1 MASPCASQASALT
14 PAFTRYKSSAAEPR
28 SQQMTSLTATAFAMM
43 MILITTSR
51 RHQNS
56 ARNTRAA
63 FAHVRT
69 FVFHDSGSY
78 WDLDPSVS
86 LLLLSPTTRD
96 WIPPSGVSKMLSSI
110 HLKEPWR
117 STFAVAVRPSEGSS
131 PSAASDTPPNITPP
145 IAVNAAPPITVNAA
159 PEAVARPLWTAPAAW
174 RPAGRYV
181 RTRSSPILG
190 RGSHSEVVRVVDVLG
205 GHVRA
210 RKRVAFVQA
219 PPRSLWFE
227 IEALTRLARH
237 KGIAELID
245 VCYTAHKV
253 DLIMPLYWGSL
264 QELFDQADGRGLVTS
279 LAKNLSLQLLDAMS
293 FIHRQEIIHLDVTP
307 SNILLTRDFTIKV
320 ADFGIAARVGQEG
333 DMRTYGTLGYT
344 APECLLGSTRPT
356 FQIDVWST
364 GCVIADLFIG
374 LPLFAHSHDPT
385 SSMQDILQFTG
396 HQGGPVFARARFP
409 PSVFGLPMDWISFDS
424 DASNRLKD
432 VDQDAAELIMK
443 MLCLHP
449 NGRPHLTTFT
459 GHRLFTNEPLPNQ
472 VNPLLPR
479 RE

>member
-1 MASPCASQASALT
+1 MAFDFRC
-14 PAFTRYKSSAAEPR
+14 RR
-28 SQQMTSLTATAFAMM
+28 S
-43 MILITTSR
+43 
-51 RHQNS
+51 
-56 ARNTRAA
+56 
-63 FAHVRT
+63 VR
-69 FVFHDSGSY
+69 
-78 WDLDPSVS
+78 L
-86 LLLLSPTTRD
+86 
-96 WIPPSGVSKMLSSI
+96 
-110 HLKEPWR
+110 
-117 STFAVAVRPSEGSS
+117 PSEGSS
-131 PSAASDTPPNITPP
+131 PSAASDTPPNIT
-145 IAVNAAPPITVNAA
+145 PPITVNAA

-174 RPAGRYV
+174 RPAC
-181 RTRSSPILG
+181 

-210 RKRVAFVQA
+210 RKRVGFVQA

-253 DLIMPLYWGSL
+253 DLIRPLYWGSL

-333 DMRTYGTLGYT
+333 DLRTYGTLGYT

-364 GCVIADLFIG
+364 GCVIAD
-374 LPLFAHSHDPT
+374 HSLVFPSSPT
-385 SSMQDILQFTG
+385 LTTPPAQCSTFFSSLDI
-396 HQGGPVFARARFP
+396 RAVRSSPEPGF
-409 PSVFGLPMDWISFDS
+409 
-424 DASNRLKD
+424 RH
-432 VDQDAAELIMK
+432 
-443 MLCLHP
+443 LCLDYRWT
-449 NGRPHLTTFT
+449 GSLSTLT
-459 GHRLFTNEPLPNQ
+459 
-472 VNPLLPR
+472 R
-479 RE
+479 RVA

>member
-43 MILITTSR
+43 MILITT
-51 RHQNS
+51 
-56 ARNTRAA
+56 T
-63 FAHVRT
+63 VT
-69 FVFHDSGSY
+69 LTSGSIRTRQ
-78 WDLDPSVS
+78 DLRLPRLRVILGPGS
-86 LLLLSPTTRD
+86 LGFTPAPLSDDARLD
-96 WIPPSGVSKMLSSI
+96 S
-110 HLKEPWR
+110 
-117 STFAVAVRPSEGSS
+117 AVRSVEDAVVHPPEGGSTGSS

-279 LAKNLSLQLLDAMS
+279 LAKNLS
-293 FIHRQEIIHLDVTP
+293 
-307 SNILLTRDFTIKV
+307 
-320 ADFGIAARVGQEG
+320 
-333 DMRTYGTLGYT
+333 
-344 APECLLGSTRPT
+344 
-356 FQIDVWST
+356 
-364 GCVIADLFIG
+364 
-374 LPLFAHSHDPT
+374 
-385 SSMQDILQFTG
+385 
-396 HQGGPVFARARFP
+396 
-409 PSVFGLPMDWISFDS
+409 
-424 DASNRLKD
+424 
-432 VDQDAAELIMK
+432 
-443 MLCLHP
+443 
-449 NGRPHLTTFT
+449 
-459 GHRLFTNEPLPNQ
+459 
-472 VNPLLPR
+472 
-479 RE
+479 

>member
-1 MASPCASQASALT
+1 MAPYMSRSKRRTPSSLPYSLPSSFVHTNSSSRRSPSTAPGHGFTMRFSSIGTDASFHALQVLSRRATITADDLAHSNRLRNDDDSDHNERCPEEVEDVSDSESSASEQCAQYQGSIRTRQDLRLPRLRVILGPGSLGFT
-14 PAFTRYKSSAAEPR
+14 PAPLSDD
-28 SQQMTSLTATAFAMM
+28 
-43 MILITTSR
+43 
-51 RHQNS
+51 
-56 ARNTRAA
+56 ARL
-63 FAHVRT
+63 
-69 FVFHDSGSY
+69 DS
-78 WDLDPSVS
+78 
-86 LLLLSPTTRD
+86 
-96 WIPPSGVSKMLSSI
+96 
-110 HLKEPWR
+110 
-117 STFAVAVRPSEGSS
+117 AVRSVEDAVVHPPEGGSTGSS

-210 RKRVAFVQA
+210 RKRVGFVQA

-253 DLIMPLYWGSL
+253 DLIRPLYWGSL

-279 LAKNLSLQLLDAMS
+279 LAKNLSLQLLDAIS

-364 GCVIADLFIG
+364 GCVIAD
-374 LPLFAHSHDPT
+374 HSLVFPSSPT
-385 SSMQDILQFTG
+385 LTTPPAQCRTFFSSLDI
-396 HQGGPVFARARFP
+396 RAVRSSPEPGF
-409 PSVFGLPMDWISFDS
+409 
-424 DASNRLKD
+424 RH
-432 VDQDAAELIMK
+432 
-443 MLCLHP
+443 LCLDYRWT
-449 NGRPHLTTFT
+449 GSLSTLT
-459 GHRLFTNEPLPNQ
+459 
-472 VNPLLPR
+472 R
-479 RE
+479 R